1 VANADLAPLY
11 LDTSAIVKLIAEEAE
26 SADLV
31 EAVTGGRL
39 VSSEI
44 AIAEVPRALRRI
56 GGGRPAADPVELIAR
71 ADAVLATLALA
82 AVGRDVLTLAGAFTL
97 PTVRALDAI
106 HVATSLLL
114 DDLELF
120 ISYDAR
126 QLRAAAEAGLAIASP
141 GRT

>member
-11 LDTSAIVKLIAEEAE
+11 LDTSAIVRLIAEEPE
-26 SADLV
+26 SAELV

-56 GGGRPAADPVELIAR
+56 TDERANAELVDLIAR
-71 ADAVLATLALA
+71 ADGVLAVLALV
-82 AVGRDVLTLAGAFTL
+82 AVGRDVLTLAGAVTL
-97 PTVRALDAI
+97 PTLRALDAI

-114 DDLELF
+114 DDLGLF

>member
-1 VANADLAPLY
+1 MANADLAPLY

-56 GGGRPAADPVELIAR
+56 AAERPAVEPVDLIAR

-97 PTVRALDAI
+97 PRLRALDAI